1 MTLPV
6 PTTQPTWGGHGQRHL
21 RYRKGATVRPTTTPL
36 ATAARPAWSSLAL
49 REVLLGAPGHGRV
62 RWETRSACYAE
73 VRSHGRDQLVALL
86 APGAVRVPMGIV
98 IDARDLP
105 DVGTDVHLGAG
116 LIGFGNRTWR
126 PTRWW
131 NPRPRLDPTGLT
143 EQSRALRQALQAEPD
158 TSFGLPLAEELS
170 VGSAL
175 ARGDVQAA
183 TAVIGLGPGLTPS
196 GDDVVA
202 GALVM
207 LALLSRLDGGTA
219 RAVLDRAR
227 THTTA
232 LSTAL
237 LEAATQGQMIPQAA
251 RLLEAVA
258 AAAPQPQVDARAD
271 ELFAVGAH
279 SGHDLAAGMLGA
291 LVGTP

>member
-1 MTLPV
+1 M
-6 PTTQPTWGGHGQRHL
+6 
-21 RYRKGATVRPTTTPL
+21 RPATTP
-36 ATAARPAWSSLAL
+36 ADIAARPAWSSLAL
-49 REVLLGAPGHGRV
+49 REALLGAPGHGRV

-73 VRSHGRDQLVALL
+73 VRSRGRDQLVALL

-98 IDARDLP
+98 IDVRELP

-116 LIGFGNRTWR
+116 VIGFGDRTWR

-131 NPRPRLDPTGLT
+131 NPRPRLNASCLT
-143 EQSRALRQALQAEPD
+143 ARPDALRLALLAEPEA
-158 TSFGLPLAEELS
+158 SFGLPLAEELS
-170 VGSAL
+170 VGAAL

-196 GDDVVA
+196 GDDVLA
-202 GALVM
+202 GAVVV
-207 LALLSRLDGGTA
+207 LALLSRLETATA

-237 LEAATQGQMIPQAA
+237 LEAAIDGQMIPQAA

-258 AAAPQPQVDARAD
+258 AASPQPQVDARAD
-271 ELFAVGAH
+271 ELFAVGSH

-291 LVGTP
+291 LVGSR

>member
-6 PTTQPTWGGHGQRHL
+6 PGLRPCAVGHGQR
-21 RYRKGATVRPTTTPL
+21 RPRSRKGASTVRPTTSP
-36 ATAARPAWSSLAL
+36 APAPRPAWCSLAL
-49 REVLLGAPGHGRV
+49 RELLLGAPGHGRV

-86 APGAVRVPMGIV
+86 APDAVRVPMGV
-98 IDARDLP
+98 VLDSRRLP
-105 DVGTDVHLGAG
+105 RTGTDVHVGAG
-116 LIGFGNRTWR
+116 TIGYGARSWHAA
-126 PTRWW
+126 RWW
-131 NPRPRLDPTGLT
+131 DPRPRVNGAVLATRGEVLERAVGLQP
-143 EQSRALRQALQAEPD
+143 EA
-158 TSFGLPLAEELS
+158 SFGLPLADEMS
-170 VGSAL
+170 IGAAL
-175 ARGDVQAA
+175 ARGDVRAA

-202 GALVM
+202 GALAV
-207 LALLSRLDGGTA
+207 LALVSRLDDATA

-258 AAAPQPQVDARAD
+258 AAAPQPHIDARAD
-271 ELFAVGAH
+271 ELFAVGGH

-291 LVGTP
+291 LVGAP

>member
-6 PTTQPTWGGHGQRHL
+6 PGLRPCAVGHGQR
-21 RYRKGATVRPTTTPL
+21 RPCSRKGASTVRSTSSPAP
-36 ATAARPAWSSLAL
+36 APRPAWCSLAL
-49 REVLLGAPGHGRV
+49 RELLLGAPGHGRV

-73 VRSHGRDQLVALL
+73 VRSHGRDHLVALL
-86 APGAVRVPMGIV
+86 APDAVRVPMGVV
-98 IDARDLP
+98 IDSRRLP
-105 DVGTDVHLGAG
+105 RAGTDVHVGAG
-116 LIGFGNRTWR
+116 TIGYGTRRWQ
-126 PTRWW
+126 PARWW
-131 NPRPRLDPTGLT
+131 DPRPRVDGTVLASRGEVLERAVGLQP
-143 EQSRALRQALQAEPD
+143 EA
-158 TSFGLPLAEELS
+158 SFGLPLADEMS
-170 VGSAL
+170 IGAAL
-175 ARGDVQAA
+175 ARGDVRSA

-202 GALVM
+202 GALAV
-207 LALLSRLDGGTA
+207 LALVSRLDDATV

-237 LEAATQGQMIPQAA
+237 LEAATKGQLIPQAA

-271 ELFAVGAH
+271 ELFAVGGH

-291 LVGTP
+291 LVGAP